1 MSFRFVFL
9 LLAAA
14 GGLAQAST
22 TPHVW
27 MDTDRGQI
35 VLELDPARAPQTV
48 AHFRTIVQEGH
59 YNGLVFHRTIPGF
72 VIQSGRVDANGNNR
86 VRPGTVASE
95 VGNGLQ
101 HVAGTISIA
110 LSSTNNQVNRNS
122 GTTEFF
128 INTGTNT
135 SLNPDFTVFGK
146 VVFGMPTVIDIGNGI
161 TYSNQTP
168 FRPTLIRRAVNSD
181 GFPIM
186 NLHTGAWFDPQNEGR
201 GFSVEISHPAGAE
214 SLGPLVVIYWY
225 DYFEGKQIWM
235 TGVAPFAYGAS
246 EVTIPL
252 QITDG
257 GEFGEAY
264 DRADVSKADFGSL
277 TLRFS
282 GCNAG
287 SFTYDTIHG
296 SGSMQLQRL
305 TIPGGERCQ

>member
-1 MSFRFVFL
+1 MTLRLAFL
-9 LLAAA
+9 LLAAV
-14 GGLAQAST
+14 GSLAHAQT

-27 MDTDRGQI
+27 LDTDRGQI
-35 VLELDPARAPQTV
+35 VLELDPVRAPLTT

-59 YNGLVFHRTIPGF
+59 YNGLVFHRTIRNF
-72 VIQSGRVDANGNNR
+72 IVQSGRVDANGNNR
-86 VRPGTVASE
+86 NRVGTVATE

-110 LSSTNNQVNRNS
+110 LSSSGGQVNRNS

-146 VVFGMPTVIDIGNGI
+146 VVFGMPVVLDIGNGI
-161 TYSNQTP
+161 TYGNDVP

-186 NLHTGAWFDPQNEGR
+186 NLHTGAWFDPDNDKR
-201 GFSVEISHPAGAE
+201 GFSVEISHPAGSE
-214 SLGPLVVIYWY
+214 SAGPLVVVYWY
-225 DYFEGKQIWM
+225 DYVDGKQIWM
-235 TGVAPFAYGAS
+235 NGVAPFAYGAS

-264 DRADVSKADFGSL
+264 DPDEVTSEAFGTL

-287 SFTYDTIHG
+287 SFTYDTLHG